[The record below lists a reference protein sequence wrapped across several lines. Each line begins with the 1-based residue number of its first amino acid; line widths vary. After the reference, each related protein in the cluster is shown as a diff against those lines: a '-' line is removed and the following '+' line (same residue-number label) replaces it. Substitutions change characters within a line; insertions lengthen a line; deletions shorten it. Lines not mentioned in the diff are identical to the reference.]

1 MRDFQSLKFLALF
14 KPLFK
19 GLGIDYEAMEKI
31 LRIKLTMDERRVPT
45 IFNDARKKKDG
56 NQFLKSLWIYGLYG
70 LMLIPF
76 MLIGDHY
83 IFQMS
88 IVFGM
93 IMFILMTSMIA
104 DFSSVLL
111 DVRDKSI
118 LHTKP
123 ISGKTISAA
132 KIVHVMIY
140 MSFIT
145 GAFVAIPLVVGLF
158 KHGLVFTAIFL
169 VELLLTMLLVV
180 VFTSLLY
187 LFVLRFFDG
196 ERLKD
201 IINYVQI
208 LLSIGVVVGYQ
219 ILIRSFSLVDLDFT
233 YLFSWWHLFIPP
245 MWYGAPFELLLAG
258 DRAAYIL
265 IFVVLAICMPILAI
279 YCYARLMPSFERN
292 LEKLMSD
299 TRIRK
304 EKRNWL
310 NELWSRITCRNNEER
325 VFFRFA
331 TLMMKQERE
340 FKLKVYPVLGMS
352 LVFPFIFIL
361 SELRDRTWA
370 DIATG
375 KMFLFIYFGN
385 LMIPSIIFMLKFS
398 SSYKGSWLF
407 KAAPIQHQ
415 SAAYSGA
422 LKAYLVKL
430 YMPIFLVLSIAFTWI
445 FTVRILPDL
454 LAVLLAGIAQTL
466 ITYKM
471 INDEEYPFS
480 KSFEFAQDAGTAKM
494 MLLSVVTGVFVIGHL
509 IATSFDFGIYIYI
522 VVLLFAVLLG
532 WRRVFP
538 RKTRES
544 KRIRRNEV

>member
-14 KPLFK
+14 KPIFK
-19 GLGIDYEAMEKI
+19 RLGIDYEAMEKI

-76 MLIGDHY
+76 MVLGDHY

-111 DVRDKSI
+111 DVRDKTI

-158 KHGLVFTAIFL
+158 KHGLVFTVIFL
-169 VELLLTMLLVV
+169 VELLLTILLVV

-219 ILIRSFSLVDLDFT
+219 ILLRSFNFVDLDFT
-233 YLFSWWHLFIPP
+233 YTFSWWHLFIPP

-258 DRAAYIL
+258 NTAAYII
-265 IFVVLAICMPILAI
+265 IFLVLAVCMPILAI

-299 TRIRK
+299 TRTRK
-304 EKRNWL
+304 KKRNRL
-310 NELWSRITCRNNEER
+310 NELWARIICRSNEER

-331 TLMMKQERE
+331 TLMMQQERE

-352 LVFPFIFIL
+352 LVFPFIIIL
-361 SELRDRTWA
+361 SEFRERTWA

-385 LMIPSIIFMLKFS
+385 LMIPSIVFMLKFS
-398 SSYKGSWLF
+398 GSYKGSWLF
-407 KAAPIQHQ
+407 KAA
-415 SAAYSGA
+415 
-422 LKAYLVKL
+422 
-430 YMPIFLVLSIAFTWI
+430 
-445 FTVRILPDL
+445 
-454 LAVLLAGIAQTL
+454 
-466 ITYKM
+466 
-471 INDEEYPFS
+471 
-480 KSFEFAQDAGTAKM
+480 SFVA
-494 MLLSVVTGVFVIGHL
+494 
-509 IATSFDFGIYIYI
+509 
-522 VVLLFAVLLG
+522 
-532 WRRVFP
+532 
-538 RKTRES
+538 
-544 KRIRRNEV
+544 

>member
-14 KPLFK
+14 KPVFK
-19 GLGIDYEAMEKI
+19 RLGIDYDAMEKI

-45 IFNDARKKKDG
+45 IFNDTRKKKDG

-76 MLIGDHY
+76 LVIGDHY

-111 DVRDKSI
+111 DVRDKNI

-158 KHGLVFTAIFL
+158 KHGLVFTVIFL

-219 ILIRSFSLVDLDFT
+219 VLLRSFNFVDLDFT
-233 YLFSWWHLFIPP
+233 YTFSWWHLFIPP

-258 DRAAYIL
+258 NTAAYI
-265 IFVVLAICMPILAI
+265 ITFVVLAVCMPILAI

-292 LEKLMSD
+292 LEKLMGD
-299 TRIRK
+299 TRTRK
-304 EKRNWL
+304 KKRNRL
-310 NELWSRITCRNNEER
+310 NELWARIICRSKEER

-331 TLMMKQERE
+331 TLMMQQERE

-352 LVFPFIFIL
+352 LVFPFILIL

-375 KMFLFIYFGN
+375 KMFLFIYLGN
-385 LMIPSIIFMLKFS
+385 LMIPSIVFMLKFS
-398 SSYKGSWLF
+398 GSYKGSWLF
-407 KAAPIQHQ
+407 KAAPIQQ
-415 SAAYSGA
+415 KSAAYSGA
-422 LKAYLVKL
+422 LKAYVVKL
-430 YMPIFLVLSIAFTWI
+430 YLPVFLVLSIAFTWI

-454 LAVLLAGIAQTL
+454 FAVLLAGIAQTL
-466 ITYKM
+466 VTYKM

-494 MLLSVVTGVFVIGHL
+494 MLLSVVTAVFVIGHV
-509 IATSFDFGIYIYI
+509 ITTNFDFGIYIYI
-522 VVLLFAVLLG
+522 VVLLVGVLLG
-532 WRRVFP
+532 WRGIFP
-538 RKTRES
+538 QKPRES
-544 KRIRRNEV
+544 KE